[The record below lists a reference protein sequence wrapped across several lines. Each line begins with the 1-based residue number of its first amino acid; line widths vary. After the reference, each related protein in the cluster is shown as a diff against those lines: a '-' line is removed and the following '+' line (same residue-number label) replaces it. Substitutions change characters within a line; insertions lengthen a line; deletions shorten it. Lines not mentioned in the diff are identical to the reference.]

1 MNRHVKIGVL
11 VALVVTLLGA
21 LAFTGG
27 TQLQAQ
33 TEEEPVTAVGYVN
46 VMEVFESHPEKL
58 ASEQV
63 LNDEVLALQSQLEAE
78 IKDMTQEERQKI
90 MQKYQEQLSQ
100 REQELVSRVIASID
114 ETIREVAD
122 EIGVQIVLEKEQ
134 VIYGGQD
141 LTDLVKKRIQE
152 KYGEEQ

>member
-27 TQLQAQ
+27 SQLQAQ
-33 TEEEPVTAVGYVN
+33 TEEQPVAAVGYVN
-46 VMEVFESHPEKL
+46 IMEVFESHPEKL
-58 ASEQV
+58 ASEEV
-63 LNDEVLALQSQLEAE
+63 LNDEVLALQAQLEAE
-78 IKDMTQEERQKI
+78 IKDMSQEERQKT
-90 MQKYQEQLSQ
+90 MQTYQDKLSQ
-100 REQELVSRVIASID
+100 REQELVSRVIDSID

-122 EIGVQIVLEKEQ
+122 EIGIQVVLEEKQ

-141 LTDLVKKRIQE
+141 LTELVKQRIQE
-152 KYGEEQ
+152 KYGDEQ